1 MRDHEPSRRSRRRRQ
16 ASDLS
21 ITSCTG
27 APLPFDAATTRRGHR
42 DARKRTLTR
51 EWCRLPRPR
60 FHARMRRF
68 RGATWRPATVTAYL
82 VVGLDFLF
90 LPGLGR
96 LQSQSPLS
104 LMADLNHAL
113 RTDRDDSAWGR
124 KGVVGRN
131 SGLQLPV
138 SADPARCYCREVHQ
152 ACRGTCTWEPRTVPR
167 SRTGDTLGNTRPP
180 NRQGLRFQDERD
192 MKRILYAT
200 TNPTKVARLRELVS
214 HLPLQ
219 VLTLDDVNRDS
230 QVTED
235 GHTPAENA
243 RKKVEV
249 HYGEGGMP
257 TVAIDSGLH
266 IDRFPKE
273 RQPGLFVRRIRG
285 TGDRAT
291 DEEMVRY
298 YQQELDNVG
307 GKSQGTWTTA
317 IALKVSAGH
326 TFSETFTS
334 ETLFSS
340 RACDV
345 LTPGEPLN
353 ALQIDAETG
362 KYFSEMTPG
371 SGQGLKGG
379 ERLGWWISW
388 NATWIVC
395 DAGSQHT
402 AAANSRL
409 VFEQDEGRM
418 LSRGPV

>member
-1 MRDHEPSRRSRRRRQ
+1 
-16 ASDLS
+16 
-21 ITSCTG
+21 
-27 APLPFDAATTRRGHR
+27 
-42 DARKRTLTR
+42 
-51 EWCRLPRPR
+51 
-60 FHARMRRF
+60 
-68 RGATWRPATVTAYL
+68 
-82 VVGLDFLF
+82 
-90 LPGLGR
+90 
-96 LQSQSPLS
+96 
-104 LMADLNHAL
+104 
-113 RTDRDDSAWGR
+113 
-124 KGVVGRN
+124 
-131 SGLQLPV
+131 
-138 SADPARCYCREVHQ
+138 
-152 ACRGTCTWEPRTVPR
+152 
-167 SRTGDTLGNTRPP
+167 
-180 NRQGLRFQDERD
+180 

-291 DEEMVRY
+291 DEEMVRT

-362 KYFSEMTPG
+362 KYFSEMTPEERTRAQG
-371 SGQGLKGG
+371 RRASGVVDFL
-379 ERLGWWISW
+379 ERHL
-388 NATWIVC
+388 
-395 DAGSQHT
+395 D
-402 AAANSRL
+402 RL
-409 VFEQDEGRM
+409 
-418 LSRGPV
+418 